1 MHGASSQLCRL
12 LYQNESVHNGNLKL
26 LDKAV
31 S

>member
-12 LYQNESVHNGNLKL
+12 LYQNEPVPNGNLNT